1 MYMGKLLDKE
11 REKNIDKIKVGACL
25 ELTFLFDRFEN
36 DIEKI
41 KEFITDNSK
50 LLNNQKEYTI
60 NKNFD
65 DIQCILDNNVDMILA
80 DIDKTEEFC
89 KFHSKY
95 Y

>member
-1 MYMGKLLDKE
+1 MGKLLDKE

>member
-1 MYMGKLLDKE
+1 MGKLLDRQKAE
-11 REKNIDKIKVGACL
+11 NIDKIRIGACL

-36 DIEKI
+36 DFEKI

-50 LLNNQKEYTI
+50 LLNNQTEYTI

-65 DIQCILDNNVDMILA
+65 DIQCFLYNNVNMILA

>member
-1 MYMGKLLDKE
+1 MGKLLDKQ
-11 REKNIDKIKVGACL
+11 REFNIDKIKVGACL
-25 ELTFLFDRFEN
+25 ELTFLFDRLENDFEN
-36 DIEKI
+36 I
-41 KEFITDNSK
+41 KKFIMDNSK
-50 LLNNQKEYTI
+50 LLNNQSEYII

-65 DIQCILDNNVDMILA
+65 DIQCILDNNIDMILA

>member
-1 MYMGKLLDKE
+1 MGKILDKH
-11 REKNIDKIKVGACL
+11 REENIDKMRIGACL

-36 DIEKI
+36 DFNKI
-41 KEFITDNSK
+41 KEFITENVK
-50 LLNNQKEYTI
+50 LLNNQTEYTI
-60 NKNFD
+60 NKNFE

-89 KFHSKY
+89 KYHSKY

>member
-36 DIEKI
+36 DFKKI

>member
-1 MYMGKLLDKE
+1 MGKLLDKY
-11 REKNIDKIKVGACL
+11 REENIDKIRVGACL
-25 ELTFLFDRFEN
+25 ELTFLFDRFKN
-36 DIEKI
+36 DFEKI

-50 LLNNQKEYTI
+50 LLNNQTEYTI

>member
-1 MYMGKLLDKE
+1 MGKLLDKE

-36 DIEKI
+36 DFKKI

-65 DIQCILDNNVDMILA
+65 DMQCILDNNVDMILA

>member
-1 MYMGKLLDKE
+1 MGKLLDKQ
-11 REKNIDKIKVGACL
+11 REENIGKIRICACL

-36 DIEKI
+36 DFENI

-50 LLNNQKEYTI
+50 LLNNQTEYTI

>member
-1 MYMGKLLDKE
+1 MGKLLDKE

-41 KEFITDNSK
+41 KEFITYNSK

-65 DIQCILDNNVDMILA
+65 DIQCVLDNNVDMILA

>member
-1 MYMGKLLDKE
+1 MGKSLDIQ
-11 REKNIDKIKVGACL
+11 REINIDKIKVGACL

-36 DIEKI
+36 DFENI
-41 KEFITDNSK
+41 KKFITDNSK
-50 LLNNQKEYTI
+50 LLNNQTEYTI

>member
-1 MYMGKLLDKE
+1 MGKLLDKQ
-11 REKNIDKIKVGACL
+11 REENIDKIRVGACL

-36 DIEKI
+36 DFEKI

-50 LLNNQKEYTI
+50 LLNTQTEYTI

-65 DIQCILDNNVDMILA
+65 DIQCILNNNVDMILA

>member
-1 MYMGKLLDKE
+1 MGKLSDQE

>member
-1 MYMGKLLDKE
+1 MGNLLDKE
-11 REKNIDKIKVGACL
+11 IEKNIDKIKVGACL

-36 DIEKI
+36 DFEKI

-65 DIQCILDNNVDMILA
+65 DIKCILYNNLDMILD